1 MRYNYPSLLINI
13 VILIVYSNSYQALA
27 GDDVLM
33 EKIVV
38 TGTTFPV
45 SISEFPSD
53 ITVIDQQLIKS
64 SHAKNVSELLRTVPG
79 VFIDQQGGRGGISS
93 IYLRG
98 ADPNFTLI
106 LLDGVK
112 LNDPNNSRGGSFD
125 LSTLSTDNV
134 EKIEIVK
141 GPQSAVYGSDAIAGV
156 INIITFKGVGPNQ
169 SMADASIKADGGYS
183 LLAES
188 RGSGDSFNFSFSASY
203 TDDGDPTPGNKFK
216 SPTFISNLGYLSG
229 KLEIQSVSR
238 YSYIESEAFPDDSG
252 GPDFAVFR
260 ETENHKFHQFLS
272 GVKLIYA
279 SNTRWVN
286 NLNLFITHMV
296 EDISSPGVAPGVRDP
311 FGIPASNSDS
321 DYTRIEAEYITI
333 LNISPGNNL
342 SLGLDTQYERGKNTG
357 TIFFAPE
364 GIPTNFKEER
374 FTVSPLLELKLNIL
388 NNTFIFAGARLD
400 YTEDFGT
407 EFSPHAG
414 ILYKLIKTGTTF
426 SANWGEGF
434 KLPSFFAL
442 GNSLVGNEKL
452 KPETS
457 SSFDFKIEQLFID
470 DSLSI
475 SGSFFYNKF
484 NNLIDFDE
492 GPPPRLLNLNKVV
505 TKGFEVEMKTKK
517 IFNTVFAG
525 NFSYIKSNIVNS
537 EDNLRNRPE
546 WLANFTIIW
555 THKNIL
561 EIYTNINYVGEFFDS
576 SIPTG
581 EVLIGDYFLVDSA
594 ATIFIKKNLKF
605 YIKIENLLNQKYQQV
620 VGFDAPGIRPGA
632 GIQWSF

>member
-1 MRYNYPSLLINI
+1 MHYNYLS
-13 VILIVYSNSYQALA
+13 ILCIIIQFIGYSNLCQTLA
-27 GDDVLM
+27 ADDVLM

-45 SISEFPSD
+45 SISEFPSE

-64 SHAKNVSELLRTVPG
+64 SHAKNISELLRTVPG

-156 INIITFKGVGPNQ
+156 VNIITFKGEGPNL
-169 SMADASIKADGGYS
+169 SLADASIQTDGGYS
-183 LLAES
+183 LLTES
-188 RGSGDSFNFSFSASY
+188 RGSINSFNYSLSASY
-203 TDDGDPTPGNKFK
+203 TDDGDPIPGNKFK
-216 SPTFISNLGYLSG
+216 SPTFISNIGYLAG

-238 YSYIESEAFPDDSG
+238 YSYIDSESFPDDSG
-252 GPDFAVFR
+252 GPDFAVLR
-260 ETENHKFHQFLS
+260 ERENREFHQFLS
-272 GVKLIYA
+272 GVKFIYA
-279 SNTRWVN
+279 SNDRWVN
-286 NLNLFITHMV
+286 NLNLFLTHIE

-311 FGIPASNSDS
+311 FGIPASNSES
-321 DYTRIEAEYITI
+321 NYTRIEAEYITV

-357 TIFFAPE
+357 TIFAPE
-364 GIPTNFKEER
+364 EIPINFKEVR
-374 FTVSPLLELKLNIL
+374 FTVSPLLEFKSNII
-388 NNTFIFAGARLD
+388 NNTIVFVGARLD

-414 ILYKLIKTGTTF
+414 IQYNFIKTGTTF

-442 GNSLVGNEKL
+442 GNSLVGNENL

-457 SSFDFKIEQLFID
+457 SSFDLKIEQLFFD

-475 SGSFFYNKF
+475 SGSLFYNKF
-484 NNLIDFDE
+484 INLIDFDE

-505 TKGFEVEMKTKK
+505 TKGLEVGMKTKK

-525 NFSYIKSNIVNS
+525 NFSYINSDIVNS
-537 EDNLRNRPE
+537 EENLRNRPK

-561 EIYTNINYVGEFFDS
+561 EIYTNINYVGKFFDS

-581 EVLIGDYFLVDSA
+581 ELLIGDYVLVDSA

-605 YIKIENLLNQKYQQV
+605 YIEIENLLNQKYQQV